1 MEYFI
6 FGSVSIIILLL
17 LVQYFS
23 KGRLKTDIEKIRMD
37 WGKPKSKSHFNFIG
51 IEKYA
56 DTVKETFHRL
66 TAQTIDDID
75 FHKLFKFID
84 RTTSKVGQQFLY
96 KKGIEPSNQ
105 KEHPLEESIKL
116 FSENTALREK
126 IQLELS
132 KLNNDDAY
140 TIVSLLHDASI
151 EKPKWFKLLTLDII
165 LVAGLLILSF
175 KYPILLIILLL
186 PITINSFLHL
196 WNKSNTFY
204 FVRSIPQLN
213 ILINVSKE
221 LLKKDAKLYNRS
233 VEESIINLKS
243 FQKKAQLIRFEDGGI
258 LSDFDIFQYAFDLI
272 KAVFLIEVFMVF
284 KIVKELKDKRSSI
297 ITLFNYVGSIDAS
310 ISIASLRAGE
320 LKTCQPVFREAKK
333 EVIVKNI
340 YHPLIKNCVEN
351 SLAINNKS
359 ILITGSNMSGKSTFL
374 RTLMINS
381 ILAQTIYTCFA
392 AEYSSPVLKQFSS
405 IRIDDNL
412 FEGKSYYFQ
421 EVSTIA
427 SFIEEAKLP
436 HQNVFFLDEVF
447 KGTNTVERIAAAKG
461 ILSYLNRKN
470 NIVVVSTHD
479 IELATMLEKEYD
491 LYHFTETIESDELH
505 FDHSI
510 KSGQLRTTNAIKIL
524 EISGYPPEILNEAR
538 QISKTLRTDK

>member
-1 MEYFI
+1 MEYFV
-6 FGSVSIIILLL
+6 FGLVSILILLL
-17 LVQYFS
+17 LVQYLS
-23 KGRLKTDIEKIRMD
+23 KGRSKGDIKKIRLD
-37 WGKPKSKSHFNFIG
+37 WGNPKSKSHFNFIG

-56 DTVKETFHRL
+56 DTVKESFHRL
-66 TAQTIDDID
+66 TDQTLEDID
-75 FHKLFKFID
+75 FHKIFKFID
-84 RTTSKVGQQFLY
+84 RTTSKVGQQFLF
-96 KKGIEPSNQ
+96 KKAIEPSNL
-105 KEHPLEESIKL
+105 KEDPLEKYIHL
-116 FSENTALREK
+116 FSENSELREK

-132 KLNNDDAY
+132 KLNDDDAY
-140 TIVSLLHDASI
+140 TIVSLLHATSL
-151 EKPKWFKLLTLDII
+151 EKPKWFKLLTLDVI
-165 LVAGLLILSF
+165 LVSSLLILSF
-175 KYPILLIILLL
+175 KFPLLLIFLIL

-196 WNKSNTFY
+196 WNKNNTFY
-204 FVRSIPQLN
+204 FMRSIPQLN

-221 LLKKDAKLYNRS
+221 LLKKDATLYKPS
-233 VEESIINLKS
+233 VEESITDLKS
-243 FQKKAQLIRFEDGGI
+243 FQKKAQLIRFENGGV
-258 LSDFDIFQYAFDLI
+258 LSDFDIIQYAFDI
-272 KAVFLIEVFMVF
+272 VKAVFLIEVFTIF

-297 ITLFNYVGSIDAS
+297 ISLFNYVGEIDSS

-320 LKTCQPVFREAKK
+320 LKTCQPVFTEAKK
-333 EVIVKNI
+333 EIDAINL

-374 RTLMINS
+374 RTLAINS

-392 AEYSSPVLKQFSS
+392 TEFSSPILKQFSS
-405 IRIDDNL
+405 VRIDDNL

-427 SFIEEAKLP
+427 SFIEEANLR
-436 HQNVFFLDEVF
+436 HQNIFFLDEVF

-461 ILSYLNRKN
+461 ILSYLNRTN

-479 IELATMLEKEYD
+479 IELATLLENEYD
-491 LYHFTETIESDELH
+491 LFHFTETIESDKLH

-510 KSGQLRTTNAIKIL
+510 KSGQLKTTNAIKIL
-524 EISGYPPEILNEAR
+524 EVSGFPAEIINEAR